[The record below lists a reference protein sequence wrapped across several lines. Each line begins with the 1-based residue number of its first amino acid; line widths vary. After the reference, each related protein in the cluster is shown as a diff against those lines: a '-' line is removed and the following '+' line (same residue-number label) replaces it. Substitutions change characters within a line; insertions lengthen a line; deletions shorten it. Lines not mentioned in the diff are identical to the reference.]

1 MIRRPPRS
9 TRTDTLLPYTTLFR
23 SRQVAARNRRASLE
37 HAPGGFLRF
46 SAGRSR
52 EAECQGQMR
61 NDSNELSGEC
71 PDPGTMAAH
80 RAARQRVVE
89 VERVTVLLDLGGRRF
104 INKQKY
110 TTHYKVWIDTKQRA
124 K

>member
-61 NDSNELSGEC
+61 SEEHTSELQSLMRISYAVFC
-71 PDPGTMAAH
+71 LKKKKNPPMSHTHYDQH
-80 RAARQRVVE
+80 R
-89 VERVTVLLDLGGRRF
+89 
-104 INKQKY
+104 KY
-110 TTHYKVWIDTKQRA
+110 TESTHIYRNYRTYHAMNRQQHKH
-124 K
+124 